1 MRKIEAKGGVMSTPN
16 QIAANRANAQLST
29 GPRTEE
35 GKARS
40 ARNSTKHGLT
50 ARHVVL
56 SNEDRLDYEELRAQ
70 LISEHQPV
78 GTQELLLVTQIVD
91 SFWRMQRAK
100 LLETAALESEI
111 GWHDSTTDALDMFAA
126 WRAAQKDLDKLR
138 RYVGSFERSYY
149 RALAELRRMQAE
161 RRKAEPSRVHRPPQ
175 LLTPATNGFVSQPAP
190 SPVSTTTSETTS
202 PVVSSNSR

>member
-1 MRKIEAKGGVMSTPN
+1 MSSPAKIN
-16 QIAANRANAQLST
+16 ANRANAQLST
-29 GPRTEE
+29 DPRTEE
-35 GKARS
+35 GKTRS
-40 ARNSTKHGLT
+40 AKNSLKHGLT

-56 SNEDRLDYEELRAQ
+56 TNEDRLEYEELRAQ

-100 LLETAALESEI
+100 LMETAALDNEI
-111 GWHDSTTDALDMFAA
+111 GWNESTTDALDMFAA

-149 RALAELRRMQAE
+149 RALAELRRTQADRHKTE
-161 RRKAEPSRVHRPPQ
+161 RSRVSRPPQ
-175 LLTPATNGFVSQPAP
+175 IAEQEDEPLPVSSAVVTPGVP
-190 SPVSTTTSETTS
+190 SPASSELASFRS
-202 PVVSSNSR
+202 PQPTPEEP